1 MSQSHETENKL
12 RNLSACELSVKR
24 HILAD
29 VFKFCLFSVEKYLT
43 INYSLLSLCQFTSE
57 KSCSRWCSWKDRCT
71 VEGTKSWFELCSDHK
86 FSHVVDVSCPF
97 KPLLNSVLEDCLIVS
112 FYWSF
117 SFLLRVVHILLGMIS
132 WVLMMKTIDLSSM
145 KSLLV
150 STVCIRV
157 KWPKIGRSLPLFL

>member
-29 VFKFCLFSVEKYLT
+29 IFSVEKYLT

-57 KSCSRWCSWKDRCT
+57 KSCSRCCSWNVRCT
-71 VEGTKSWFELCSDHK
+71 VEGTKSELCSDHK

-97 KPLLNSVLEDCLIVS
+97 KPLHNSVLEDCLIVS